1 MILQASNSSK
11 AQLMSL
17 QRRIS
22 WNAALRN
29 VRDDRAVIPA
39 GLLAAKASVTLT
51 VRLTRRSLVA
61 AGKFDRSAIM
71 QAAAKAARLHQE
83 RFGGTW
89 AEAMSVALKAAWSA
103 AKLAR
108 HMAAH

>member
-1 MILQASNSSK
+1 
-11 AQLMSL
+11 MSL

-22 WNAALRN
+22 WNSALRD
-29 VRDDRAVIPA
+29 VRDDRAKIPA
-39 GLLAAKASVTLT
+39 GVLAAKASITLT
-51 VRLTRRSLVA
+51 VRLDRRPLVA

-71 QAAAKAARLHQE
+71 YAAAKAARAHQE
-83 RFGGTW
+83 RFGCSWG
-89 AEAMSVALKAAWSA
+89 EAMSVALKAAWGA

>member
-1 MILQASNSSK
+1 MSN
-11 AQLMSL
+11 
-17 QRRIS
+17 RRLS
-22 WNAALRN
+22 WNAALRD
-29 VRDDRAVIPA
+29 VRDDRAKIPA
-39 GLLAAKASVTLT
+39 GLLAAKASVNLT
-51 VRLTRRSLVA
+51 ARLDRRPLFA

-71 QAAAKAARLHQE
+71 RAAAKAARLHQE

-89 AEAMSVALKAAWSA
+89 AQAMSVALTAAWGA

>member
-1 MILQASNSSK
+1 
-11 AQLMSL
+11 MSL

-22 WNAALRN
+22 WNAALRD
-29 VRDDRAVIPA
+29 VRDDRAKAPA

-51 VRLTRRSLVA
+51 VRTTRRPLFVA
-61 AGKFDRSAIM
+61 GQFDCSAIM
-71 QAAAKAARLHQE
+71 HAAAKAARLHQE
-83 RFGGTW
+83 RFGCSW
-89 AEAMSVALKAAWSA
+89 AEAMSVALKAAWGA

>member
-1 MILQASNSSK
+1 
-11 AQLMSL
+11 MSL

-22 WNAALRN
+22 WTAALRDM
-29 VRDDRAVIPA
+29 RGDRATIQT
-39 GLLAAKASVTLT
+39 GLLAAKASVSLT
-51 VRLTRRSLVA
+51 VRLTRRPLVS

-71 QAAAKAARLHQE
+71 QAAAKAARAHRE
-83 RFGGTW
+83 RFGCTW
-89 AEAMSVALKAAWSA
+89 GEAMSVALKAAWGA

>member
-1 MILQASNSSK
+1 MP
-11 AQLMSL
+11 L

-22 WNAALRN
+22 WNAALRDI
-29 VRDDRAVIPA
+29 RDDRAKIPA
-39 GLLAAKASVTLT
+39 GLLAAKASISLT
-51 VRLTRRSLVA
+51 VRYDRRPLVI

-71 QAAAKAARLHQE
+71 RAAAKAAHLHQT
-83 RFGGTW
+83 RYGCSW
-89 AEAMSVALKAAWSA
+89 ADAMSVALKAAWGA

>member
-1 MILQASNSSK
+1 
-11 AQLMSL
+11 MSL

-29 VRDDRAVIPA
+29 VRDDRAAIPA
-39 GLLAAKASVTLT
+39 GLLAAKASVNLT
-51 VRLTRRSLVA
+51 VRLTRRPLVT
-61 AGKFDRSAIM
+61 AGKFDRAAIM

-83 RFGGTW
+83 RFGCSWG
-89 AEAMSVALKAAWSA
+89 EAMSVALKAAWGA

-108 HMAAH
+108 HMATH

>member
-1 MILQASNSSK
+1 
-11 AQLMSL
+11 MSL
-17 QRRIS
+17 QRRLP
-22 WNAALRN
+22 WNSALRN
-29 VRDDRAVIPA
+29 VRDDRAAIPV
-39 GLLAAKASVTLT
+39 GLLAAKASVNLT
-51 VRLTRRSLVA
+51 VRLSRRPLVA

-83 RFGGTW
+83 RYGCTW
-89 AEAMSVALKAAWSA
+89 SEAMSVALKAAWGA

>member
-1 MILQASNSSK
+1 
-11 AQLMSL
+11 MSL

-22 WNAALRN
+22 WNAALRDA
-29 VRDDRAVIPA
+29 RSDRTAIPT
-39 GLLAAKASVTLT
+39 GLLAAKASVNLT
-51 VRLTRRSLVA
+51 VRLNRRPLVV
-61 AGKFDRSAIM
+61 AGKFDRAAIM

-83 RFGGTW
+83 RFGCSWG
-89 AEAMSVALKAAWSA
+89 EAMSVALKAAWGA

>member
-1 MILQASNSSK
+1 MP
-11 AQLMSL
+11 L

-22 WNAALRN
+22 WNAALRDI
-29 VRDDRAVIPA
+29 RDDRAKIPA
-39 GLLAAKASVTLT
+39 GLLAAKASINLT
-51 VRLTRRSLVA
+51 VRYDRRPLVV

-71 QAAAKAARLHQE
+71 RAAAKAAHLHQA
-83 RFGGTW
+83 RYGCSWTD
-89 AEAMSVALKAAWSA
+89 AMSVALKAAWGA